1 MEDTKIKI
9 ILKILLEIIVVL
21 LIVFM
26 LSFFIIKNNRFII
39 DYDWDSNC
47 CEELSF
53 ITEII
58 EEDTDQYLTIETE
71 EDKTLNELANSK
83 LNDLLSTGYWSHT
96 NSNGCDFNCRTM
108 DYTENGKYS
117 WIGENLYKGPC
128 DIENVYRLWEKSAS
142 HKAVLDHS
150 FDESVLISEKYGEN
164 QCYYILERGI
174 LK

>member
-1 MEDTKIKI
+1 MKDTKKT
-9 ILKILLEIIVVL
+9 ILKILLKIIVVL
-21 LIVFM
+21 LIIFM

-39 DYDWDSNC
+39 NYDWDSNC

-53 ITEII
+53 ITEVI
-58 EEDTDQYLTIETE
+58 EKNIDQGLAIEIE

-96 NSNGCDFNCRTM
+96 NSDGCDFNCRTK
-108 DYTENGKYS
+108 DYTENGKYL
-117 WIGENLYKGPC
+117 WIGENLYKGLC
-128 DIENVYRLWEKSAS
+128 DINSAYRLWNQSSS

-150 FDESVLISEKYGEN
+150 FDESVLISGEYGEN